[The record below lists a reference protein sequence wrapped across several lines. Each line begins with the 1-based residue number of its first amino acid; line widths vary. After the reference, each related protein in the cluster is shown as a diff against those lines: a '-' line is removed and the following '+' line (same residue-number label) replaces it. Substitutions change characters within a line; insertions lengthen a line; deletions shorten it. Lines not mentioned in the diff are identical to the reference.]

1 MRTGC
6 DATSVFQRQ
15 RRDRYQHVAERRR
28 SVPHR
33 IGAM

>member
-1 MRTGC
+1 MRR
-6 DATSVFQRQ
+6 DERLSAQ

-33 IGAM
+33 IGAL